1 MRQSISREHSART
14 SGRRNFTA
22 GGTETLSVPRAAG
35 DSVWETEDPTIFN
48 HGLPAFVQELRL
60 GRHGSERILD

>member
-1 MRQSISREHSART
+1 MPLCGNTISREHSART

-35 DSVWETEDPTIFN
+35 DSVLVKSEETLLL
-48 HGLPAFVQELRL
+48 HGNK
-60 GRHGSERILD
+60 